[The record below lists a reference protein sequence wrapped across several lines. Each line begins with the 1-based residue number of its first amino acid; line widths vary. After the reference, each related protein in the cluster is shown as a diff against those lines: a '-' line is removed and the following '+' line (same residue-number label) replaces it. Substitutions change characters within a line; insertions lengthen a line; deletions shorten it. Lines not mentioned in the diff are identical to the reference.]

1 MRYIY
6 QHKDWPKFRWDSA
19 ELAAELEAA
28 SFSTGKFSGRLAA
41 IGFAIQS
48 EAVCETLSAEI
59 LNSAEIEGERLNR
72 DDVRSSVEKRM
83 EVVLSDAKR
92 ATSRETE
99 ARADMIIDAT
109 RNWEVPMTVGRLFS
123 WHAAL
128 FPTGYSGLSKI
139 AVGRFRD
146 DSDGP
151 MRVVSRHGMM
161 ERVHFIAPDAQLL
174 DGEIKRLMDYVNSDD
189 AGTPWLVRAAV
200 AHLWFLTLH
209 PFDDGNGRLAR
220 ALTEY
225 LLAKGERS
233 AMRFYSLSA
242 EIQAGKDAYYDAIE
256 RAQRGTLDV
265 TLWIRWFLGCHRR
278 AVGTA
283 QVRLGSI
290 LAKAEF
296 WNAHASD
303 ELTANQR
310 AMLNRLFDGFKGNL
324 TSSKWA
330 KICKVSQDTASRE
343 INALVAKGIFR
354 REGQGRSTHYV
365 LREECCQCGN
375 TANAN
380 GHTGTVP
387 AARR

>member
-6 QHKDWPKFRWDSA
+6 QQKDWPKFRWGSA

-28 SFSTGKFSGRLAA
+28 SFAIGKFSGRLAA
-41 IGFAIQS
+41 IGFEMRS
-48 EAVCETLSAEI
+48 DAVCETLSAEI
-59 LNSAEIEGERLNR
+59 LNSAAIEGERLNR
-72 DDVRSSVEKRM
+72 DDVRSSMAKRM
-83 EVVLSDAKR
+83 EIVLSGTKR
-92 ATSRETE
+92 AISHEAE
-99 ARADMIIDAT
+99 ARADMMIDAT
-109 RNWEVPMTVGRLFS
+109 RNWEAPLTLQRLFS

-151 MRVVSRHGMM
+151 MRVVSRHGMR
-161 ERVHFIAPDAQLL
+161 ERVHFVAPDAATLP
-174 DGEIKRLMDYVNSDD
+174 GEIKRLISGDRE
-189 AGTPWLVRAAV
+189 TPWLVRAAL

-242 EIQAGKDAYYDAIE
+242 EIQTEKDAYYDEIE

-265 TLWIRWFLGCHRR
+265 TRWIRWFLGCHRR
-278 AVGTA
+278 AVNA
-283 QVRLGSI
+283 AVVRLKSI

-330 KICKVSQDTASRE
+330 KICNVSQDTASRA
-343 INALVAKGIFR
+343 INALVAKDILR

-365 LREECCQCGN
+365 L
-375 TANAN
+375 AL
-380 GHTGTVP
+380 
-387 AARR
+387 

>member
-6 QHKDWPKFRWDSA
+6 QHKDWPKFRWNSA
-19 ELAAELEAA
+19 EIASDLEDA
-28 SFSTGKFSGRLAA
+28 SFATGKFSGRLAA
-41 IGFAIQS
+41 IGFAVQS

-59 LNSAEIEGERLNR
+59 MNSAEIEGERLNR
-72 DDVRSSVEKRM
+72 DDVRSSVAKRM

-99 ARADMIIDAT
+99 ARADMMIDAT
-109 RNWEVPMTVGRLFS
+109 RNWDAPMTAERLFA

-128 FPTGYSGLSKI
+128 FPTGYSGLSRI

-146 DSDGP
+146 DVEGP

-161 ERVHFIAPDAQLL
+161 ERVHFVAPDAETLP
-174 DGEIKRLMDYVNSDD
+174 GEIKRLMAFVNSDD
-189 AGTPWLVRAAV
+189 EETPWLVRAAV

-242 EIQAGKDAYYDAIE
+242 EIQAEKDAYYDAIE

-265 TLWIRWFLGCHRR
+265 TRWIRWFLCCHRR

-283 QVRLGSI
+283 EVRLGSI

-330 KICKVSQDTASRE
+330 KMCKVSQDTASRE
-343 INALVAKGIFR
+343 INALVAKGILR

-365 LREECCQCGN
+365 LCEECCQCGN
-375 TANAN
+375 VAN
-380 GHTGTVP
+380 GQ
-387 AARR
+387 

>member
-1 MRYIY
+1 MRRFSVRYIY

-41 IGFAIQS
+41 IGFEMQS
-48 EAVCETLSAEI
+48 DAVCETLSAEI

-72 DDVRSSVEKRM
+72 DDVRSSVAKRM
-83 EVVLSDAKR
+83 EIVLSGAKS
-92 ATSRETE
+92 ATSREAE
-99 ARADMIIDAT
+99 ARADMMIDAT
-109 RNWEVPMTVGRLFS
+109 RNWEVPMTVERLFS

-161 ERVHFIAPDAQLL
+161 ERVHFVAPDAQLL

-189 AGTPWLVRAAV
+189 AGAPWLVRAAL

-242 EIQAGKDAYYDAIE
+242 EIQAEKEAYYDEIE
-256 RAQRGTLDV
+256 RAQRGPLDV
-265 TLWIRWFLGCHRR
+265 TRWLKWFLGCHRR
-278 AVGTA
+278 AVDA
-283 QVRLGSI
+283 AEVRLKSI
-290 LAKAEF
+290 LDKAEF
-296 WNAHASD
+296 WEAHSSV

-310 AMLNRLFDGFKGNL
+310 AMLNMLFDGFKGNL

-330 KICKVSQDTASRE
+330 KICKVSQDSASRE
-343 INALVAKGIFR
+343 INALVANGILR

-365 LREECCQCGN
+365 L
-375 TANAN
+375 A
-380 GHTGTVP
+380 
-387 AARR
+387 